1 MAHPSNAFP
10 KEFVLI
16 NGAETVTG
24 EFFAIHVLIAADANM
39 TVKASGIHEQL
50 AADAS
55 NGSTHLANGDTPADQ
70 QTNGVLNA
78 THDAGRYERLS
89 TVDTILPCV
98 SGNTIYGNFNTVTGT
113 SGDQFI
119 VYMK

>member
-24 EFFAIHVLIAADANM
+24 EFFAIHVLVAADANM
-39 TVKASGIHEQL
+39 TVKGSGIHEQL
-50 AADAS
+50 AENAS
-55 NGSTHLANGDTPADQ
+55 DGSTHLANGDTPADQ
-70 QTNGVLNA
+70 KTNGVLNT
-78 THDAGRYERLS
+78 THAAGRYERLS
-89 TVDTILPCV
+89 TVETVLPCIA
-98 SGNTIYGNFNTVTGT
+98 GNTIYGNFNTVSGT
-113 SGDQFI
+113 SGDQLI